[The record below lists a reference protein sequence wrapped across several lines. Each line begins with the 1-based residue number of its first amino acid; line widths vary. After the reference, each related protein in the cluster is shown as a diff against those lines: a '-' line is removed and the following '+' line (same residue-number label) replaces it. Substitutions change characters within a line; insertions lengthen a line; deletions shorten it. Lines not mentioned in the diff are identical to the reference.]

1 MRRLLKGAHIIDP
14 VAGLDHE
21 ADVLIEDGTIAAVG
35 EGLDAT
41 GVETVDLS
49 GKVLMPGLVDIHV
62 HLRDPGYEYK
72 ETIASGTRAAAHG
85 GFTGVAPMPNTLPV
99 CDTGSR
105 VAYVRDKAAS
115 EGAVHVYPVGALSKG
130 LGGSS
135 LAEMGDMVKNG
146 AVAFSDD
153 GRGVQ
158 DDGFMRRAMDYAKMF
173 GVTVMS
179 HCQREALTGSGV
191 VNEGVVSTRLGLAG
205 WPAEGEEIQIAR
217 DIALCRLTG
226 CHLHIQHLTTAR
238 GLHLVRRAKAEGLP
252 VTCEVT
258 PHHLFLDETMLD
270 ERYDTNLKMN
280 PPLRTPEDRAA
291 LVQGLIDGTVD
302 CIATDHAPHAE
313 HEKAVEFELAPF
325 GTTGLETALPLVMT
339 ELVLPGL
346 LGYADLVRLMADGP
360 RRVLGLEPVTLEKG
374 SAADLT
380 VVDPEAKETVTVEW
394 FQSKA
399 HNSAFLGRHLR
410 GFASEVYVDGEAV
423 MVGGEMV
430 K

>member
-1 MRRLLKGAHIIDP
+1 MRRLLKGAHLVDPMVGIDRI
-14 VAGLDHE
+14 
-21 ADVLIEDGTIAAVG
+21 ADVLIEDGVIAGIG
-35 EGLDAT
+35 ENLAAADA
-41 GVETVDLS
+41 ETVDLA
-49 GKVLMPGLVDIHV
+49 GKVLVPGLVDVHV

-85 GFTGVAPMPNTLPV
+85 GFTGVAPMPNTLPT

-105 VAYVRDKAAS
+105 VAYVREKAAS
-115 EGAVHVYPVGALSKG
+115 EGLVHVYPVGAISKG
-130 LGGSS
+130 LGGTS
-135 LAEMGDMVKNG
+135 LSEMGDMVRNG

-158 DDGFMRRAMDYAKMF
+158 DDGLMRRAMDYAKMF
-173 GVTVMS
+173 GTAVMS
-179 HCQREALTGSGV
+179 HCQSESLTGSGV
-191 VNEGVVSTRLGLAG
+191 VNEGVMSTRLGLAG

-226 CHLHIQHLTTAR
+226 CHLHIQHLTTAC
-238 GLHLVRRAKAEGLP
+238 GLAQIRKAKAEGLP
-252 VTCEVT
+252 VTCEAT

-291 LVQGLIDGTVD
+291 LVQGLVDGTID
-302 CIATDHAPHAE
+302 CIATDHAPHAA

-339 ELVLPGL
+339 ELIIPGII
-346 LGYADLVRLMADGP
+346 GYADLVRLMADGP
-360 RRVLGLEPVTLEKG
+360 RRVLGLERVGLQEG

-380 VVDPEAKETVTVEW
+380 IIDPGATRVITMGW

-399 HNSAFLGRHLR
+399 GNSAFLGRELS

-423 MVGGEMV
+423 MAGGEMV